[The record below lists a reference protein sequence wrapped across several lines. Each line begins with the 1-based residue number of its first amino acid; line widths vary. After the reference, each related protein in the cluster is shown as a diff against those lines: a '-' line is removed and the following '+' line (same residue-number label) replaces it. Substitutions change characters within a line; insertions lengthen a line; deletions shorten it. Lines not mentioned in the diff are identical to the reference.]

1 MVRDALVVDAQAA
14 SPVEAALRGGWR
26 ITRVEDARPAL
37 GWLEQAPPDLLI
49 VGPRPRG
56 STPAEFT
63 RAVKLDHAGSLLPL
77 LQLGG
82 TPAAGVRIEPDAWA
96 DPARPNDLAESIEAA
111 LAAADERR
119 RDGARAD
126 LRLSLA
132 SDLDHLEEVA
142 KLFGPWFAACG
153 FGPQLTQQ
161 LTLAVRE
168 LIANAIEWGHRLD
181 PALEVGVHA
190 RLDHEKVSVL
200 VRDDG
205 PGFDPTDVPHAARP
219 GDPLSHLEV
228 RSELRL
234 REGGFGILMTRGM
247 VDHLCYNEAGNEAQ
261 LTKYLPSRR
270 HLHARVAAL

>member
-26 ITRVEDARPAL
+26 ITRVEDPRPAL
-37 GWLEQAPPDLLI
+37 GWLRQAPPDLLI

-56 STPAEFT
+56 LTPAELT
-63 RAVKLDHAGSLLPL
+63 RAVKLDHAGSLVPL
-77 LQLGG
+77 LQLGAV
-82 TPAAGVRIEPDAWA
+82 PAPGVRIEPDAWA
-96 DPARPNDLAESIEAA
+96 DPSRPNDLAESIEAA

-119 RDGARAD
+119 SDGARAD

-132 SDLDHLEEVA
+132 SDLDHLEEVTG
-142 KLFGPWFAACG
+142 LFGPWFAACG

-161 LTLAVRE
+161 LSLAVRE
-168 LIANAIEWGHRLD
+168 LIANAIEWGHRLN